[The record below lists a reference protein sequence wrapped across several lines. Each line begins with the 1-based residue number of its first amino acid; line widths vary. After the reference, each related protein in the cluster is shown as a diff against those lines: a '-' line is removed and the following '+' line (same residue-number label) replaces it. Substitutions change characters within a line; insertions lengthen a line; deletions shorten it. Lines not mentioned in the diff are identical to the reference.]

1 MVISIRNM
9 HEPAFMKTTYVSATF
24 IQSNGKHETVR
35 GEVGSSLMDLAVD
48 NGVSG
53 IQGQCGGGCTC
64 TTCHCYIDEPWLS
77 MSGDLDPDEREI
89 LEFVPERQLD
99 SRLGC
104 QVTIERPMS
113 GIMVRV
119 PQNSS

>member
-1 MVISIRNM
+1 M
-9 HEPAFMKTTYVSATF
+9 HEPASMKTTYVSATF
-24 IQSNGKHETVR
+24 IQSNGKYETVR

-64 TTCHCYIDEPWLS
+64 TTCHCYLDEPWLS

-89 LEFVPERQLD
+89 LEFVPERQGD

-104 QVTIERPMS
+104 QVTIEEQMS
-113 GIMVRV
+113 GITVRV
-119 PQNSS
+119 PQNSSSHEHT